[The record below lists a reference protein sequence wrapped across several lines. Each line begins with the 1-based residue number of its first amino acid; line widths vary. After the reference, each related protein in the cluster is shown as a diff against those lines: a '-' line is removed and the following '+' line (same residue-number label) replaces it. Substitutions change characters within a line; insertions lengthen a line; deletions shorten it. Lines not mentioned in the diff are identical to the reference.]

1 MEYLSEV
8 RMCITKRDMRILK
21 NNLSKI
27 ESNILDICDIKK
39 EILGFNNKR
48 YILFGW
54 NDIEWFSKY
63 KEISIIK
70 NTLNEFKN
78 KRLPFKFLRVGQNIN
93 DVEKHS
99 FPDESYFID
108 SIMFSTLMKMDKSA

>member
-78 KRLPFKFLRVGQNIN
+78 
-93 DVEKHS
+93 
-99 FPDESYFID
+99 ESMVIV
-108 SIMFSTLMKMDKSA
+108 